1 VSTFEDHLWS
11 QLVSDHGER
20 IRHAER
26 ETAVLKASLRDSS
39 GGRRWRTGCRPS
51 RRQLALAGALLG
63 LACLASALIAA
74 HTTTTNRTTPA
85 ISLSAFAVT
94 NNHDGTLTVTLHKR
108 SALPALNASL
118 VSYGLKAKLPRGVS
132 ARTLSLTATCPKV
145 PTLPGNGHPTAVGPP
160 HAPLPSKS
168 QRLKHCVLHAT
179 SGVAGQP
186 LSSKRPITLA

>member
-11 QLVSDHGER
+11 QLVSDHGEQ
-20 IRHAER
+20 IRQAEK
-26 ETAVLKASLRDSS
+26 ETATLAASLRESS
-39 GGRRWRTGCRPS
+39 GRGRWRGSSRRPS
-51 RRQLALAGALLG
+51 RRRLVLAGTTVG
-63 LACLASALIAA
+63 VACLAGGIIAA
-74 HTTTTNRTTPA
+74 HTTTTNPTAPA

-145 PTLPGNGHPTAVGPP
+145 PTLPGNGHPAAVGPP
-160 HAPLPSKS
+160 HAPLPGKS
-168 QRLKHCVLHAT
+168 QRLKNCLLHAT
-179 SGVAGQP
+179 
-186 LSSKRPITLA
+186 